1 MEILALFVFLTFI
14 AWLVWRDCRRRPGV
28 SAAVWLPTALLL
40 ILGSRP
46 VSYWLAAGGGT
57 FNYQEM
63 GNEASTSV
71 SDQLFFLFVLVGSL
85 VVTLSRRLKWG
96 KIFSENSAVMLF
108 YIYFALSVCWSGD
121 PTGSLKRIIKDFGLL
136 AAIGVLFTEDDP
148 LEAIKA
154 VYLRCAFILIPL
166 SLVLVK
172 YFPTYARVY
181 SKGGEPTV
189 TGVTGQKNS
198 LGELLLVLT
207 MFMVWDVLETRR
219 PSSEKLWRRI
229 PWEIV
234 IMLLMDAWLL
244 RLSKSDTATV
254 CTFIGVFLISRSR
267 RLASKPINRTL
278 FAGALSLP
286 CLLFFSQ
293 QFSSVLAPLVE
304 LLGRDITFTGRANI
318 WVHITSETV
327 NPLFGVGFWNF
338 WGGSGGYA
346 ISKTMDTVIPT
357 AHDGYLDIYLD
368 GGIVGLTF
376 LGILLVASGNRILKK
391 FNRNRDVDRFLR
403 LRFAILVVA
412 IIYNL
417 FESNLARLS
426 PIWFTTLLAIVE
438 FPPKTVLRRAR
449 AMVYPCGTSIARQD
463 PRVLVSQKTNGAS
476 SPALYISG
484 ESE

>member
-1 MEILALFVFLTFI
+1 MKILTLFVFLTFS
-14 AWLVWRDCRRRPGV
+14 AWLVWRDSRRRHGV

-46 VSYWLAAGGGT
+46 LSYWLAGGGS

-63 GNEASTSV
+63 GNEASTNV
-71 SDQLFFLFVLVGSL
+71 SDQLFFIFVLAGSL
-85 VVTLSRRLKWG
+85 VVTLSRRLNWRR
-96 KIFSENSAVMLF
+96 IVSENPAVMLF

-207 MFMVWDVLETRR
+207 MFLVWDLLDRR
-219 PSSEKLWRRI
+219 RQRPVEFWRRI
-229 PWEIV
+229 PWDIL
-234 IMLLMDAWLL
+234 IILLMDAWLL
-244 RLSKSDTATV
+244 RLSRSDTSIV
-254 CTFIGVFLISRSR
+254 CTLIGVSLIFRSR
-267 RLASKPINRTL
+267 RFASNPINWTL
-278 FAGALSLP
+278 FAGTLSLP
-286 CLLFFSQ
+286 FLLFFSQ
-293 QFSSVLAPLVE
+293 QFSSVLAPLVAS
-304 LLGRDITFTGRANI
+304 LGRDITFTGRANI
-318 WVHITSETV
+318 WAHVTSETV
-327 NPLFGVGFWNF
+327 NPLIGAGFWNF
-338 WGGSGGYA
+338 WGGPGGDA
-346 ISKTMDTVIPT
+346 ISEAMNTVIPT

-368 GGIVGLTF
+368 GGIFGLVF
-376 LGILLVASGNRILKK
+376 LFIFLVSGGSRILKR
-391 FNRNRDVDRFLR
+391 FNRSSYGDHFVR
-403 LRFAILVVA
+403 LRFAIFVVA

-426 PIWFTTLLAIVE
+426 PMWFTTLLAIVE
-438 FPPKTVLRRAR
+438 FPSKKVVRSEPSMAYASR
-449 AMVYPCGTSIARQD
+449 TSIAGQD
-463 PRVLVSQKTNGAS
+463 SRVMVTQKKHRAS
-476 SPALYISG
+476 SPALYLFR